1 MKKSGAVTIAIISGV
16 VVLSAIGLL
25 IYLNK
30 KKGLSYSKDAQWAK
44 KSGTLTMVQQMHPK
58 LRQKFADFFSE
69 VEKKT
74 NYTIVGTSGLRS
86 SAEQGQLSSQNSN
99 NAQAGY
105 SDHEYGFAMDVN
117 VLDKSGNTVLR
128 KASSKAD
135 WIKSGVVEI
144 AKKHGFKWG
153 GDFANYHDP
162 VHFYND
168 FGIPA
173 NQMLE
178 LKNAGKVDKEGYL
191 KV

>member
-1 MKKSGAVTIAIISGV
+1 MKKRSAITVAVVSVAI
-16 VVLSAIGLL
+16 VLSAIGVL
-25 IYLNK
+25 IYLNR
-30 KKGLSYSKDAQWAK
+30 KKGVSYSKDAQWAK
-44 KSGTLTMVQQMHPK
+44 KSGTLNMVQQMHPK

-74 NYTIVGTSGLRS
+74 GYTILGTSGLRS
-86 SAEQGQLSSQNSN
+86 SAEQGQLSSQNSS

-117 VLDKSGNTVLR
+117 VLDKSGNVVLR
-128 KASSKAD
+128 KASSKAE
-135 WIKSGVVEI
+135 WIKSGVVDI

-173 NQMLE
+173 HQMLE
-178 LKNAGKVDKEGYL
+178 LKNAGKVDNEGYL

>member
-1 MKKSGAVTIAIISGV
+1 MKKNSAVTIAIVSGV
-16 VVLSAIGLL
+16 VVLSAIGIL
-25 IYLNK
+25 IYLNR
-30 KKGLSYSKDAQWAK
+30 KKGLNYPKDAKWAK
-44 KSGTLTMVQQMHPK
+44 KSSTLGMVQKMHPK
-58 LRQKFADFFSE
+58 LRQKFADFFSD

-74 NYTIVGTSGLRS
+74 GYTIVGTSGLRDS
-86 SAEQGQLSSQNSN
+86 DEQASLSSQNSN

-105 SDHEYGFAMDVN
+105 SDHEYGFAIDVN
-117 VLDKSGNTVLR
+117 VIDKLGNVVLR

-135 WIKSGVVEI
+135 WIKSGVVDI

-173 NQMLE
+173 HQMLE

-191 KV
+191 KI